1 MLEVRYGYGLKMVD
15 LFLYIYDLYLILLH
29 YRKFIYLYIYIYK
42 DIYNFNVS
50 FISHNQVKYH
60 EMNLH
65 AWIDIAIIKGII
77 GSWISKRVF

>member
-1 MLEVRYGYGLKMVD
+1 MSIGAVVRIRFAIWTLKHSHTT
-15 LFLYIYDLYLILLH
+15 H
-29 YRKFIYLYIYIYK
+29 Y
-42 DIYNFNVS
+42 VS